1 MLVDVV
7 VVEEGFDDEEVN
19 CDNWEDEEETTAEST
34 DMDFFTFF
42 GVIVVVVAD
51 KSKSTL
57 LFALSIASLDEDLMP
72 LVDDDEGFKS
82 HSLREGFLLLVD
94 DDEVDSVAFWLEEAA
109 VSVAELEDGM
119 REGSTA

>member
-1 MLVDVV
+1 
-7 VVEEGFDDEEVN
+7 
-19 CDNWEDEEETTAEST
+19 
-34 DMDFFTFF
+34 MDFFTFF
-42 GVIVVVVAD
+42 GVVVVVVVED

-94 DDEVDSVAFWLEEAA
+94 DDELDSVAF
-109 VSVAELEDGM
+109 
-119 REGSTA
+119 